1 MANYNKRVHGPKQL
15 PTPRS
20 TLAQY
25 LREPLVFGSICGLLS
40 AVGYTAAN
48 VCLRAVSHCDPVWVS
63 TVKAA
68 PTVILFSPWLVLL
81 WRRGERIIP
90 ARRVLGILL
99 IASLV
104 CQLFG
109 NVAFQWSLGIVGI
122 ALTVPLTLGTMIIA
136 GAIMGR
142 IYLHE
147 SVTARMAI
155 SLMVLIAAICV
166 LSLGAGE
173 ASSSILP
180 TAESFSIWLVIAG
193 VAVACLSG
201 ISYALLGV
209 VIRYGVTGRVSV
221 ASTLVTVTLTGLV
234 SLGALSLWRTGLQ
247 GMLDTNSRD
256 FAVMAA
262 AGVFNAVAFLALTKS
277 LQFVPVVYVNAL
289 NATQATMA
297 ALAGVWFFS
306 EPSSLALW
314 FGVVL
319 TAAGLIL
326 MQKRRAPQQETQLP
340 KPDLDES
347 LGQTGPDAVGV
358 ADPGLGVAAGD
369 SR

>member
-262 AGVFNAVAFLALTKS
+262 AGVFNAVAFLA
-277 LQFVPVVYVNAL
+277 
-289 NATQATMA
+289 
-297 ALAGVWFFS
+297 
-306 EPSSLALW
+306 
-314 FGVVL
+314 
-319 TAAGLIL
+319 
-326 MQKRRAPQQETQLP
+326 R
-340 KPDLDES
+340 
-347 LGQTGPDAVGV
+347 
-358 ADPGLGVAAGD
+358 
-369 SR
+369 

>member
-1 MANYNKRVHGPKQL
+1 VHGPQQI
-15 PTPRS
+15 PQSGSP
-20 TLAQY
+20 LARY
-25 LREPLVFGSICGLLS
+25 LREPLVFGTICGLFS

-68 PTVILFSPWLVLL
+68 PTVILFAPWLIWL

-90 ARRVLGILL
+90 TRRVLGILL

-136 GAIMGR
+136 GAVMGR
-142 IYLHE
+142 VYLHE
-147 SVTARMAI
+147 SVTLRMAV
-155 SLMVLIAAICV
+155 SLLILIVAICV

-180 TAESFSIWLVIAG
+180 DTSSFSIWLVMAG
-193 VAVACLSG
+193 VALACLSG
-201 ISYALLGV
+201 VAYALLGV

-221 ASTLVTVTLTGLV
+221 ASTLVIVTLTGV
-234 SLGALSLWRTGLQ
+234 VALGALSVGKIGWQAMLSTG
-247 GMLDTNSRD
+247 SRD
-256 FAVMAA
+256 FLVMAG
-262 AGVFNAVAFLALTKS
+262 AGLFNALAFLALTKS

-297 ALAGVWFFS
+297 ALAGIWFFS
-306 EPSSLALW
+306 EPSSAALW
-314 FGVVL
+314 VGVFL
-319 TAAGLIL
+319 TAVGLVL
-326 MQKRRAPQQETQLP
+326 MQKRRAPAPEIEEQPLIHEP
-340 KPDLDES
+340 
-347 LGQTGPDAVGV
+347 A
-358 ADPGLGVAAGD
+358 
-369 SR
+369 